1 MRRSVLRTIT
11 AIPSLAILLLFL
23 AGDSAIKGQVDG
35 KTDLPPGDWSFS
47 AHPYFG
53 LGYDSRPV
61 VVTSVTSD
69 ASKGLSITKVKI
81 RNMSVLSV
89 SAVKL
94 GWILFDNKDREGAN
108 VLQQEQTPLITPS
121 GGLAPNQSLDLDYP
135 VVSFAKICKSMLNR
149 GRLYGAFRIEVLVTE
164 ITYADGSNWIGQY
177 ALEKKPLQ
185 TVAFRRNTLCYRLAL
200 CKCANSTLTP
210 NVAMVIGARQ
220 VVAWNTVEITRPT
233 VKIICAVCFGSKSI
247 LVDYPH
253 QTSVMFA
260 EAPRKDWSEQ
270 SLDNLFICG

>member
-185 TVAFRRNTLCYRLAL
+185 TVAFRRNTLLQACPMQMCEFYTDPKRGDGYRCKASGSMEYCRNYQTYCENHL
-200 CKCANSTLTP
+200 C
-210 NVAMVIGARQ
+210 G
-220 VVAWNTVEITRPT
+220 
-233 VKIICAVCFGSKSI
+233 
-247 LVDYPH
+247 
-253 QTSVMFA
+253 MFW
-260 EAPRKDWSEQ
+260 E
-270 SLDNLFICG
+270 